1 MSYQTKSGR
10 HSDKCC
16 MLTFAQNTEQLP
28 NTLRRLENPAEAEFC
43 PFAVSVTM
51 LPYA

>member
-1 MSYQTKSGR
+1 MRYQTKSGR

-16 MLTFAQNTEQLP
+16 MLTIAQNTEQLP
-28 NTLRRLENPAEAEFC
+28 NTPRRLESPAEAEVC
-43 PFAVSVTM
+43 PVAVSVAM